1 AGVLGAKGKGS
12 LEYWNVS
19 RRRIIQTITL
29 SKAFGVYGGAIL
41 GTPQLRKKIFEK
53 SSIFVGSTPVPLPL
67 ATAAVAALEV
77 LRSDPILRKRLANN
91 TDYVRQTLHDSGLHF
106 PDTPGPIIA
115 IFPATPRDAA
125 RFSRQLLRAK
135 ILPPFILYPGGPAS
149 GYFRFVISS

>member
-1 AGVLGAKGKGS
+1 MFSRDGSVAPLAEYLRILPRDAIILVDDAHGAGVLGAKGKGS

-77 LRSDPILRKRLANN
+77 LRS
-91 TDYVRQTLHDSGLHF
+91 
-106 PDTPGPIIA
+106 
-115 IFPATPRDAA
+115 
-125 RFSRQLLRAK
+125 
-135 ILPPFILYPGGPAS
+135 
-149 GYFRFVISS
+149 